1 MGNICEYIISTLL
14 VFKDGVYQVHRYNTR
29 KQFLD
34 KHPEIKQYLDSKYGY
49 CESIQEQLYCLI
61 HNINEKPKCYC
72 GNCVK
77 FKSFPYGYYKFCSR
91 KCSENSVEV
100 RDKIKNTMDF
110 RYGKDRRLILD
121 KFKQT
126 CIAKYGCENPMQN
139 ENIKQKSKETNI
151 NRYGVTCT
159 LHNDKVKEKVK
170 KTCLLLYGFENPMQN
185 ENIRQKAY
193 NTNISR
199 YGYKFATKNDM
210 VKEKTKH
217 TNILR
222 YGVEN
227 VFQNESIKNKIRN
240 TTLLHYGV
248 CYYSQTQDFSDIIR
262 NKSVFIQQRIYNT
275 KKRNNSFHISEPE
288 KLCYDYLISKYPD
301 IIYQYKSEEYPF
313 NCDFY
318 IPSKNLYIELNIHW
332 THGGHPFDET
342 NINDI
347 MVLEKWKS
355 KNSKFYNMAINTWTV
370 RDPYKRKIAMK
381 HNLNYLEIW
390 SLKNIEDIL

>member
-34 KHPEIKQYLDSKYGY
+34 KHPEIKQYLDGKYGY
-49 CESIQEQLYCLI
+49 CGSIQEQLYCLI

-72 GNCVK
+72 GNYVK
-77 FKSFPYGYYKFCSR
+77 FKSFSYGYYKFCSR

-100 RDKIKNTMDF
+100 RDKIKNTMDS
-110 RYGKDRRLILD
+110 RYGKNRQLILD

-139 ENIKQKSKETNI
+139 ENIKQKTKETNI
-151 NRYGVTCT
+151 KRYGVTCT

-170 KTCLLLYGFENPMQN
+170 KTCLLLYGSENPMQN

-193 NTNISR
+193 NTNIIR

-210 VKEKTKH
+210 VKEKIKH

-262 NKSVFIQQRIYNT
+262 NKSVFIQQCIYNT
-275 KKRNNSFHISEPE
+275 KKKNNSFHISNPE

-355 KNSKFYNMAINTWTV
+355 KNSKFYNIAINTWTV
-370 RDPYKRKIAMK
+370 RDPYKRKIAID